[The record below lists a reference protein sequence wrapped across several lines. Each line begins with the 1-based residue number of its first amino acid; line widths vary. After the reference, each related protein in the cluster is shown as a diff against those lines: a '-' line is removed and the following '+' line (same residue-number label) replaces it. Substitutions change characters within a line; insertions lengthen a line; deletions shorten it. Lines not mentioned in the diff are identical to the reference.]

1 MHRVLAS
8 LRVTKA
14 TSSTSKRFEGRRAH
28 VKHLSFHTQICSLST
43 HNVGCARTYL
53 KRSTNKFFSSTGES
67 TNSGPAEPRKAHELI
82 GLACPCTSP
91 AVMAASLS
99 SRRKRNEGK
108 YIDSCDIC
116 YATCLPIGPLK
127 MQLRLAMV
135 DAGRI
140 MHCPIPPT
148 VLDNQPTARSEL
160 QSSKLDAGPHGP
172 DSSRSVGPDL
182 ETYTLWLPGHFGK
195 AAFMNPSS
203 KHGLGGTAI
212 N

>member
-43 HNVGCARTYL
+43 HNVGCASTYL

-108 YIDSCDIC
+108 YIMTHVTSATLPVSPLVHSKCSCGSPWSMLTESCTVRFPQPCWRTSQQLGLSCRAANWMPDH
-116 YATCLPIGPLK
+116 TDQTPVGLWGRTLK
-127 MQLRLAMV
+127 PTLYGFQGILERQLL
-135 DAGRI
+135 
-140 MHCPIPPT
+140 
-148 VLDNQPTARSEL
+148 
-160 QSSKLDAGPHGP
+160 
-172 DSSRSVGPDL
+172 
-182 ETYTLWLPGHFGK
+182 
-195 AAFMNPSS
+195 
-203 KHGLGGTAI
+203 
-212 N
+212 